1 MAENRRTDGLL
12 PTHIG
17 IIMDGNGRWAQKRGL
32 PRSAGHKQ
40 GARVFRNIVRYCREI
55 GIGYL
60 TVYAFSTENWK
71 RPQSEIDAIMDLLRD
86 YLDEL
91 ERHGDEQQGVL
102 RFIGDMEPLAEDLRL
117 RIAEVQERT
126 AGREGIVVNIA
137 LNYGGRAEIV
147 HAVQQAVRLSRQG
160 SLAEEAVDE
169 ALVDS
174 LMYTVGQPP
183 VDLDRAPQR
192 GAADLPT
199 SCSGREPMRN
209 LSLWMCFGRIS
220 HQAIWIGPL
229 QNFSSA
235 AGVLEGFHLE
245 AENHHSLCRPMRA
258 GCGAG

>member
-147 HAVQQAVRLSRQG
+147 HAVQLAVRLSRQG

-183 VDLDRAPQR
+183 VDLIVRPSGEQRISNFLLWQGAYAELVFMDVLWPDFTPGDLDRAIAEFR
-192 GAADLPT
+192 RR
-199 SCSGREPMRN
+199 SRR
-209 LSLWMCFGRIS
+209 FGGIS
-220 HQAIWIGPL
+220 
-229 QNFSSA
+229 S
-235 AGVLEGFHLE
+235 
-245 AENHHSLCRPMRA
+245 
-258 GCGAG
+258 

>member
-102 RFIGDMEPLAEDLRL
+102 CFIGDMEPLAEDLRL

-174 LMYTVGQPP
+174 LMYTAGQPP
-183 VDLDRAPQR
+183 VDLIVRPSGEQRISNFLLWQGAYAELVFMDVLWPDFTPGDLDRAIAEFR
-192 GAADLPT
+192 RR
-199 SCSGREPMRN
+199 SRR
-209 LSLWMCFGRIS
+209 FGGIS
-220 HQAIWIGPL
+220 
-229 QNFSSA
+229 S
-235 AGVLEGFHLE
+235 
-245 AENHHSLCRPMRA
+245 
-258 GCGAG
+258 

>member
-183 VDLDRAPQR
+183 VDLIVRP
-192 GAADLPT
+192 
-199 SCSGREPMRN
+199 SGEQ
-209 LSLWMCFGRIS
+209 RIS
-220 HQAIWIGPL
+220 NFLLWQGAYAELVFMDVLWPDFTPGDLDQAIAEFQRRSRRFGGI
-229 QNFSSA
+229 SS
-235 AGVLEGFHLE
+235 
-245 AENHHSLCRPMRA
+245 
-258 GCGAG
+258 

>member
-126 AGREGIVVNIA
+126 AGWEGIVVNIA

-169 ALVDS
+169 TLVDS

-183 VDLDRAPQR
+183 VDLIVRP
-192 GAADLPT
+192 
-199 SCSGREPMRN
+199 SGEQ
-209 LSLWMCFGRIS
+209 RIS
-220 HQAIWIGPL
+220 NFLLWQGAYAELVFMDVLWPDFTPGDLDQAIAEFQRRSRRFGGI
-229 QNFSSA
+229 SS
-235 AGVLEGFHLE
+235 
-245 AENHHSLCRPMRA
+245 
-258 GCGAG
+258 

>member
-169 ALVDS
+169 VLVDS

-183 VDLDRAPQR
+183 VDLIVRP
-192 GAADLPT
+192 
-199 SCSGREPMRN
+199 SGEQ
-209 LSLWMCFGRIS
+209 RIS
-220 HQAIWIGPL
+220 NFLLWQGAYAELVFMDVLWPDFTPGDLDQAIAEFRRRSRRFGGI
-229 QNFSSA
+229 SS
-235 AGVLEGFHLE
+235 
-245 AENHHSLCRPMRA
+245 
-258 GCGAG
+258 

>member
-55 GIGYL
+55 GIRYL

-117 RIAEVQERT
+117 RIAEVQGRT

-160 SLAEEAVDE
+160 SLTEEAVDE
-169 ALVDS
+169 TLMDS
-174 LMYTVGQPP
+174 LMYTAGQPP
-183 VDLDRAPQR
+183 VDLIVRP
-192 GAADLPT
+192 
-199 SCSGREPMRN
+199 SGEQ
-209 LSLWMCFGRIS
+209 RIS
-220 HQAIWIGPL
+220 NFLLWQGAYAELVFMDVLWPDFTPGDLDQAIAEFQRRSRRFGGI
-229 QNFSSA
+229 SS
-235 AGVLEGFHLE
+235 
-245 AENHHSLCRPMRA
+245 
-258 GCGAG
+258 

>member
-91 ERHGDEQQGVL
+91 
-102 RFIGDMEPLAEDLRL
+102 I
-117 RIAEVQERT
+117 
-126 AGREGIVVNIA
+126 
-137 LNYGGRAEIV
+137 Y
-147 HAVQQAVRLSRQG
+147 
-160 SLAEEAVDE
+160 
-169 ALVDS
+169 
-174 LMYTVGQPP
+174 
-183 VDLDRAPQR
+183 
-192 GAADLPT
+192 
-199 SCSGREPMRN
+199 
-209 LSLWMCFGRIS
+209 
-220 HQAIWIGPL
+220 
-229 QNFSSA
+229 
-235 AGVLEGFHLE
+235 
-245 AENHHSLCRPMRA
+245 
-258 GCGAG
+258 

>member
-91 ERHGDEQQGVL
+91 ERHSDEQQGVL

-183 VDLDRAPQR
+183 VDLIVRP
-192 GAADLPT
+192 
-199 SCSGREPMRN
+199 SGEQ
-209 LSLWMCFGRIS
+209 RIS
-220 HQAIWIGPL
+220 NFLLWQGAYAELVFMDVLWPDFTPGDLDQAIAEFRRRSRRFGGI
-229 QNFSSA
+229 SS
-235 AGVLEGFHLE
+235 
-245 AENHHSLCRPMRA
+245 
-258 GCGAG
+258 

>member
-91 ERHGDEQQGVL
+91 ERYGDEQQGVL

-183 VDLDRAPQR
+183 VDLIVRP
-192 GAADLPT
+192 
-199 SCSGREPMRN
+199 SGEQ
-209 LSLWMCFGRIS
+209 RIS
-220 HQAIWIGPL
+220 NFLLWQGAYAELVFMDVLWPDFTPGDLDQAIAEFQRRSRRFGGI
-229 QNFSSA
+229 SS
-235 AGVLEGFHLE
+235 
-245 AENHHSLCRPMRA
+245 
-258 GCGAG
+258 